1 MGDDGIWIDPKL
13 LFAGRKEEMEYMMKM
28 GVFEVV
34 DEKGVQR
41 QRLQTSHV
49 EMGGQDER

>member
-1 MGDDGIWIDPKL
+1 
-13 LFAGRKEEMEYMMKM
+13 MMKM

-34 DEKGVQR
+34 DEKECYDNV
-41 QRLQTSHV
+41 LANPDV